1 MRQQARGEGDMGTYR
16 KRTLACGAALA
27 ALALAA
33 GAHAQTRTFDVPTE
47 EAVKSIPEFA
57 RQADLQIVAPS
68 ARLHGVTTRAV
79 RGSLDARQAL
89 HSLLQ
94 GTGLEIASDKGTVIV
109 LRSATDPAN
118 AAAVEA
124 PPASPSDDEA
134 AKLSELVVVGTRIHN
149 VAPTS
154 PVVTVDRGDID
165 RSGATTVQD
174 VLAAVPQNYAGV
186 DAASS
191 RLSGGNT
198 GLTSQI
204 DLRGLGSQ
212 ATLTLINGRRV
223 SSGAGDQGRAVD
235 ISMIPVSAIQR
246 IDILTDGA
254 SALYGSDAIGGVVN
268 IVLRRDFEGAQTTVH
283 RGWNGA
289 GADNFLASQLVGAN
303 WSGGRAMAAV
313 QYQSVEALEARKV
326 GITTTDFTSRGG
338 GDFRESPF
346 GAPGTVLPGGFFAG
360 APFTTLTGPG
370 GSPVFLAALPPGNG
384 RNLLLSSLRLN
395 EANAGDLVTED
406 LAPRQQSTSGYV
418 TAEQDIG
425 KVTLFVDA
433 AYSQRKTLNRDT
445 DVINF
450 VTVPTTNA
458 FTPFKEDVLVARD
471 FREFGPTKFRIDNE
485 GWFANLGARGVLP
498 WAGWTWEVIGS
509 ASRDQSERLFASID
523 FAALDTLLASS
534 NPATAFNPF
543 GDGSGPNAALPT
555 VDSGFRAVTKL
566 YSVATNVQGELWR
579 LPAGPVRFAAGAE
592 YRKEDLDGRGTESA
606 AGQVLFDRA
615 SRDLTSVFGELY
627 VPLVGVD
634 RTAPLAKELALSLAV
649 RSEHYSDFGDTTNP
663 KVGVLWRPTEEL
675 TFKANWGTSF
685 RAPLLREL
693 SQVPTTLPDIG
704 LVDPLKPGGPGVVF
718 VTLVIGGNPNLEP
731 ETAETFTAGGEF
743 KPAALPGAKLS
754 VSYFH
759 TDYEKRIRGL
769 LDGLSVTTLLS
780 FQSALPPGIAVR
792 DAAGNLTQLNLIN
805 INSASTHLS
814 GLDLGGEY
822 RWTTGKA
829 GDFLLRTS
837 ATVVLKNRDQL
848 IAGAPVLDLKGR
860 VGNPAKWR
868 GRMDLIWNRDP
879 WTASLAVNHTD
890 GLINDDADTR
900 VVSRKVDAQTTV
912 DVSAAVKL
920 KSSSAWL
927 DAVTAQVGVTNL
939 FDKLSPFVDGSE
951 NFGVDPRNFVINGRT
966 VYLRL
971 SKGFGGPR

>member
-1 MRQQARGEGDMGTYR
+1 MGISR
-16 KRTLACGAALA
+16 KRALACGAALA
-27 ALALAA
+27 ALALAV
-33 GAHAQTRTFDVPTE
+33 GAHAQTRTFDVPAE

-57 RQADLQIVAPS
+57 RQADLQIIAPS
-68 ARLHGVTTRAV
+68 TRLRGVRTEPI
-79 RGSLDARQAL
+79 RGALDARQAL
-89 HSLLQ
+89 RRLLQ
-94 GTGLEIASDKGTVIV
+94 GTGLEIASDNGSVIV
-109 LRSATDPAN
+109 LRSAADPA
-118 AAAVEA
+118 AAAA
-124 PPASPSDDEA
+124 PAAPRAGPSDDEA
-134 AKLSELVVVGTRIHN
+134 EKLSEVVVVGTRIRN

-154 PVVTVDRGDID
+154 PVVSVDRGDID

-204 DLRGLGSQ
+204 DIRGLGSQ

-254 SALYGSDAIGGVVN
+254 SALYGSDGIGGVVN
-268 IVLRRDFEGAQTTVH
+268 IVLRRNFEGAQTTVH
-283 RGWNGA
+283 RGWNSA
-289 GADNFLASQLVGAN
+289 AADSFLASQLVGTT

-313 QYQSVEALEARKV
+313 QYQSVEALKAREV
-326 GITTTDFTSRGG
+326 GITSTDFRSRGG

-346 GAPGTVLPGGFFAG
+346 GAPGTVLPSGFFAG
-360 APFTTLTGPG
+360 LPFTTLTGPG
-370 GSPVFLAALPPGNG
+370 GSPVFLAALPPGAG
-384 RNLLLSSLRLN
+384 RNLQLSSLRLN

-406 LAPRQQSTSGYV
+406 LAPKQQSTSGYV
-418 TAEQDIG
+418 TLEQDVG
-425 KVTLFVDA
+425 KVTLFLDA
-433 AYSQRKTLNRDT
+433 AYSQRKAINRDT

-450 VTVPTTNA
+450 VSVPTTNA

-498 WAGWTWEVIGS
+498 WGDWTWEVVGS

-523 FAALDTLLASS
+523 FGALDTLLASS

-543 GDGSGPNAALPT
+543 SDGSGQSVALPSL
-555 VDSGFRAVTKL
+555 DSGFRAVTKL
-566 YSVATNVQGELWR
+566 RSIAANFQGELWR

-592 YRKEDLDGRGTESA
+592 HRTEDLDGRGFASA
-606 AGQVLFDRA
+606 AGQVLFDQA
-615 SRDLTSVFGELY
+615 SRDLSAVFGELY
-627 VPLVGVD
+627 IPLVGGD
-634 RTAPLAKELALSLAV
+634 HPAPLARELALSLAV
-649 RSEHYSDFGDTTNP
+649 RGERYSDFGDTTNP
-663 KVGVLWRPTEEL
+663 KVGVLWRPTEAL

-693 SQVPTTLPDIG
+693 SQVPTTLTDIG
-704 LVDPLKPGGPGVVF
+704 VVDPLKPGGPGVAF

-731 ETAETFTAGGEF
+731 ETAETFTIGGEF
-743 KPAALPGAKLS
+743 KPASLAGAKLS
-754 VSYFH
+754 VGYFH
-759 TDYEKRIRGL
+759 TDYDKRIRGL
-769 LDGLSVTTLLS
+769 LDGLSVSTLLS
-780 FQSALPPGIAVR
+780 FQKALPPGIAVR

-805 INSASTHLS
+805 INSASTTMS
-814 GLDLGGEY
+814 GLDLGAEY
-822 RWTTGKA
+822 RWTA
-829 GDFLLRTS
+829 GDAGEFLLRSS
-837 ATVVLKNRDQL
+837 ATVLLKNRDQL

-868 GRMDLIWNRDP
+868 GRLDLIWDRDP
-879 WTASLAVNHTD
+879 WAASLAVNHTD
-890 GLINDDADTR
+890 GLINDDADTQ
-900 VVSRKVDAQTTV
+900 VVSRKVDSQTTV
-912 DVSAAVKL
+912 DLNAAFKL
-920 KSSSAWL
+920 KSRSVWL
-927 DAVTAQVGVTNL
+927 DAVTAQIGVTNL
-939 FDKLSPFVDGSE
+939 FNKLSPFVDGSQ

-966 VYLRL
+966 IYLRL